1 MNQKTDPEAA
11 QQLAE
16 QVAEAMWS
24 RDNTPQLL
32 GMQRQAVGPG
42 FARIAMTV
50 REDMTNG
57 HLTCHGGIIFTLAD
71 TAFAYACN
79 SGNQTTVAAAASIDF
94 LSPARIGEI
103 LVAEAR
109 EQWQAGRSGVYDIAV
124 RSSDGRAV
132 ALFRGKAHRLNGSV
146 IDNNTRGE
154 QQ

>member
-1 MNQKTDPEAA
+1 MNQKTDQEAA

-16 QVAEAMWS
+16 QVADAMWP
-24 RDNTPQLL
+24 RDNTPRLL

-42 FARIAMTV
+42 FARIAMAV

-57 HLTCHGGIIFTLAD
+57 HHSCHGGIIFALAD

-94 LSPARIGEI
+94 LSPAQRGET

-109 EQWQAGRSGVYDIAV
+109 EQWQAGRSGVYDVDV
-124 RSSDGRAV
+124 RTADGRAV
-132 ALFRGKAHRLNGSV
+132 ALFRGKAHRLNGTV
-146 IDNNTRGE
+146 IDNHAPGE
-154 QQ
+154 QK